1 MYKMKDTSGNT
12 YLMNYGKTT
21 VSRSYNVKYSTAGT
35 YYWTAPT
42 GVTAVTSVEVAAG
55 GGGGGWNCQCDCN
68 CDCCGG
74 DGCIISGKVLTKQG
88 FVNVEELSV
97 GTVLFDEHGNDC
109 VLKAIVPHYVQGR
122 RAVDVGNCSFTDDHS
137 YIAPNGRK
145 CTVNFSGYVKSLNV
159 SYVEGLVEGKYTRHN
174 LMYLAKDTDLA
185 FAVKE
190 VEPQTKTY
198 TLIVDGADFVQ
209 MDGVIASCAREVK

>member
-55 GGGGGWNCQCDCN
+55 GGGGGWNCECD

-74 DGCIISGKVLTKQG
+74 DGCIISGNVLTKQG
-88 FVNVEELSV
+88 FVKVEDLTA
-97 GTVLFDEHGNDC
+97 GMVLLDEHGKDC
-109 VLKAIVPHYVQGR
+109 ILKAVVPHRLQGR
-122 RAVDVGNCSFTDDHS
+122 QAVVVGKCFFTDDHS
-137 YIAPNGRK
+137 YIAPNGKK
-145 CTVNFSGYVKSLNV
+145 CTVNFGGYVKSLGIT
-159 SYVEGLVEGKYTRHN
+159 YVEGSVKGKYNRHS
-174 LMYLAKDTDLA
+174 LMYLAKDTDLD
-185 FAVKE
+185 FKVQE
-190 VEPQTKTY
+190 MSQYTTTY
-198 TLIVDGADFVQ
+198 TLIVDGADFIQ